1 MSNASRSFASVMR
14 PLALLLVVKETHVGA
29 RGRAANL
36 VGAAFKLQA
45 PNVPTGSVWLTE
57 IIQLQHS
64 LGRVFRQN
72 ARTRSP
78 GLHTRHPSAAGIK
91 FRPCHAR
98 GHSNG
103 GCITTVQTHVQVTA
117 RIIQARGKRLRAECK
132 RGTRSYRTVCNHTTN
147 EHKIYDVAHIEYE
160 QVRALLAGERCKL
173 MKTAPLVGASFNT
186 ASG

>member
-29 RGRAANL
+29 RGRATNL
-36 VGAAFKLQA
+36 VGAACKLHA
-45 PNVPTGSVWLTE
+45 PNVPTTGSVWLTE

-64 LGRVFRQN
+64 RGRVFRQN

-78 GLHTRHPSAAGIK
+78 GLHTRLPSAVSSK
-91 FRPCHAR
+91 FRPYHAR

-117 RIIQARGKRLRAECK
+117 RIVQARGKRLRAECK
-132 RGTRSYRTVCNHTTN
+132 RG
-147 EHKIYDVAHIEYE
+147 A
-160 QVRALLAGERCKL
+160 
-173 MKTAPLVGASFNT
+173 
-186 ASG
+186 